1 MNRKGKY
8 KIVTTFYGN
17 IEVTYTDDKER
28 AISYAKLVAH
38 MYDEKNN
45 NSYGTFVIDTRS
57 YKVIYAI
64 SSTF

>member
-28 AISYAKLVAH
+28 AISYAKSVAY
-38 MYDEKNN
+38 MYSQEN

-57 YKVIYAI
+57 RKIIYAI
-64 SSTF
+64 PCTF

>member
-17 IEVTYTDDKER
+17 IEVTYTDDKEQ
-28 AISYAKLVAH
+28 AISYTKSVTD
-38 MYDEKNN
+38 MYGGKN

-57 YKVIYAI
+57 QKVIYAI
-64 SSTF
+64 SCTF

>member
-17 IEVTYTDDKER
+17 IEVTYTDDKEQ
-28 AISYAKLVAH
+28 AINYAKSVAY
-38 MYDEKNN
+38 MYDKK

-64 SSTF
+64 SCTF

>member
-8 KIVTTFYGN
+8 QVVTTFYGN
-17 IEVTYTDDKER
+17 IEVTYTDDKEK
-28 AISYAKLVAH
+28 AISYAKSVSY
-38 MYDEKNN
+38 MYDQRN

>member
-17 IEVTYTDDKER
+17 IEVTYTDDKEQ
-28 AISYAKLVAH
+28 AISYAKTVSY
-38 MYDEKNN
+38 MYDKRN

-57 YKVIYAI
+57 QKVIYAI
-64 SSTF
+64 SCTF

>member
-8 KIVTTFYGN
+8 KVVTTFYGN
-17 IEVTYTDDKER
+17 IEAMYSDDKEQ
-28 AISYAKLVAH
+28 AISYAKSVAY
-38 MYDEKNN
+38 MYDQKQK

-57 YKVIYAI
+57 QKVIYAI